1 MLVAFALAAPAWA
14 APAQFTSQ
22 RRIGFLTGDQ
32 WEPAVAADASGHVFA
47 LYPHYGKV
55 PGCAACRIPTML
67 LVVSADNGKT
77 WQRPHVMFASGSGQ
91 FDAQIAVDPVDRR
104 TVYAAWLE
112 NKKREVMLAK
122 SVDSGAT
129 WSFTIAA
136 RSDEELDKPALAV
149 RGQNVYLAFNHE
161 EQVWVTASQDGG
173 RSFTPARVNADN
185 RPGWSLLGS
194 ATVDPAGNAYLAWA
208 SYSKAGGAR
217 GSVNLFVSK
226 SSDAGK
232 TWSSKSLDVSPAA
245 PGCQEE
251 ECGGRDVKQ
260 LGGPGFTGIG
270 GLGDEEIDGSAR
282 AASFGIGRPGEKALP
297 VGSTV
302 AEPSSDHPGRLSALT
317 REEMKLRPPSCEAAT
332 HTSSSW
338 LKAT

>member
-77 WQRPHVMFASGSGQ
+77 WQRPHVMLASGSSQ

-173 RSFTPARVNADN
+173 LRQLHAGTRQCRQSPRLVAPRFRHRRSRRQRLSRLAPLESRRRAWFSRIFLCPSPPTPAK
-185 RPGWSLLGS
+185 PGPPSRSTSL
-194 ATVDPAGNAYLAWA
+194 P
-208 SYSKAGGAR
+208 
-217 GSVNLFVSK
+217 
-226 SSDAGK
+226 
-232 TWSSKSLDVSPAA
+232 P
-245 PGCQEE
+245 
-251 ECGGRDVKQ
+251 
-260 LGGPGFTGIG
+260 
-270 GLGDEEIDGSAR
+270 
-282 AASFGIGRPGEKALP
+282 LP
-297 VGSTV
+297 V
-302 AEPSSDHPGRLSALT
+302 AKRKSAA
-317 REEMKLRPPSCEAAT
+317 RPT
-332 HTSSSW
+332 
-338 LKAT
+338 